1 MQAIPASPGANVFGY
16 TLSGGADIDNNGY
29 PGLYIYFISLD
40 DVIFCLL
47 LSDLTVGD
55 LSGTVT
61 TIRASPLVTVAMEFD
76 NLQSTLDL
84 VSDRKCTVSNDI
96 TLLWYDI
103 IVNSQKFD
111 GSVF

>member
-1 MQAIPASPGANVFGY
+1 MRMY
-16 TLSGGADIDNNGY
+16 LDIHSLGV
-29 PGLYIYFISLD
+29 LILTTMATQVCIYHSMMSFVVCCLP
-40 DVIFCLL
+40 FCLFVFC